1 MYVKDVCGA
10 YLYLLKVPPFLS
22 FIILD
27 AVTVAVTI
35 RNKTIKPLLFRYRVP
50 LQDPNG

>member
-22 FIILD
+22 FIMLD

-35 RNKTIKPLLFRYRVP
+35 RNKTIKATVRSATLISFPITS
-50 LQDPNG
+50 